1 MRNESLQ
8 LLVDQGVEHFFDL
21 QEDPTSTMTLMAGDL
36 SEEEQA
42 QLDALGRKPTRYNGS
57 EG

>member
-1 MRNESLQ
+1 M
-8 LLVDQGVEHFFDL
+8 DQGVEHFFDL
-21 QEDPTSTMTLMAGDL
+21 QADPYEHNDLMAGEL

-42 QLDALGRKPTRYNGS
+42 QLDALRAQLDALHGS